1 VEKLR
6 RNKVFIYSFLL
17 PAFLVYTLIAVIP
30 IIQSIYFSFYS
41 WPGIRNIPMTFV
53 GFGNFINMF
62 TYSGFWLSVKN
73 VLWFILLNL
82 IFQIIMGYG
91 LALLLYRCWKGY
103 KAFKVAFFFP
113 VVLPLTASALLW
125 KFIYFPNDIGVLNQ
139 FFYLIGLDKLT
150 TGWLINSKTAL
161 NSVIAA
167 NVWTGFGYHVVIGF
181 AALLAIPE
189 EMLESVSIE
198 GATFFQRLR
207 YFIFPMIWEFIKISV
222 VLIVTGSMK
231 NFDIVFVMT
240 EGGPNG
246 LTHVP
251 STLLYY
257 EAFKYNHYG
266 LGSSIAVFILAASL
280 ILTLFALRLMQR
292 ETIYY

>member
-1 VEKLR
+1 MDSLR
-6 RNKVFIYSFLL
+6 GNKIFIISFLL
-17 PAFLVYTLIAVIP
+17 PAFLIYTLLAVIP
-30 IIQSIYFSFYS
+30 IIQSVYFSFFS
-41 WPGIRNIPMTFV
+41 WPGISKIPMKFV
-53 GFGNFINMF
+53 GFANFKNMLG
-62 TYSGFWLSVKN
+62 SAGFWLSVKN

-91 LALLLYRCWKGY
+91 LAILLVRCWKGY

-139 FFYLIGLDKLT
+139 FLMFLGLDKLAT
-150 TGWLINSKTAL
+150 AWLVNSKTAL
-161 NSVIAA
+161 NAVIAA

-181 AALLAIPE
+181 AALSGIPAE
-189 EMLESVSIE
+189 IMESAALD
-198 GATFFQRLR
+198 GANAFQRLVR
-207 YFIFPMIWEFIKISV
+207 FTLPMIWEAIKISV

-257 EAFKYNHYG
+257 EAFKYDHYG
-266 LGSSIAVFILAASL
+266 LGSAIAVFIFLVSLVLALVS
-280 ILTLFALRLMQR
+280 LRLMQR
-292 ETIYY
+292 EAVEY